1 MGRIGPAGALQGGDI
16 PLYARIALL
25 AQVADVFHGHAGRAA
40 SLDEVRRRA
49 GVWFDPDVVAA
60 FERVAAEDRFWEAL
74 DSPVLPAMVVA
85 LAPVDD
91 AMLVDEKYLDAI
103 TAAFGEVI
111 DAKSPFTSG
120 HSRRVADLIR
130 HWAKNGLDPSR
141 VRSLRRAAFLHDV
154 GKLGV
159 SSAVLEKPAGLDDR
173 EWVEMRDHAEH
184 TRAILSRIGAFEA
197 FADLA
202 AAHHERLD
210 GGGYPRRLQGREIA
224 TETRII
230 TVCDFYDALTADRPY
245 RAALPPEQALAIM
258 AQSVGTALDAECFD
272 LLRSEVAT

>member
-1 MGRIGPAGALQGGDI
+1 M
-16 PLYARIALL
+16 
-25 AQVADVFHGHAGRAA
+25 
-40 SLDEVRRRA
+40 
-49 GVWFDPDVVAA
+49 
-60 FERVAAEDRFWEAL
+60 
-74 DSPVLPAMVVA
+74 
-85 LAPVDD
+85 
-91 AMLVDEKYLDAI
+91 
-103 TAAFGEVI
+103 
-111 DAKSPFTSG
+111 
-120 HSRRVADLIR
+120 
-130 HWAKNGLDPSR
+130 PSR

-245 RAALPPEQALAIM
+245 RAALPSEQALAIM

>member
-1 MGRIGPAGALQGGDI
+1 MTR
-16 PLYARIALL
+16 
-25 AQVADVFHGHAGRAA
+25 
-40 SLDEVRRRA
+40 SL
-49 GVWFDPDVVAA
+49 
-60 FERVAAEDRFWEAL
+60 
-74 DSPVLPAMVVA
+74 
-85 LAPVDD
+85 VDD
-91 AMLVDEKYLDAI
+91 DYLDAI
-103 TAAFGEVI
+103 AAAFGEVI

-120 HSRRVADLIR
+120 HSRRVADFAFAIGQ
-130 HWAKNGLDPSR
+130 KMGLDPAR

>member
-1 MGRIGPAGALQGGDI
+1 M
-16 PLYARIALL
+16 
-25 AQVADVFHGHAGRAA
+25 
-40 SLDEVRRRA
+40 
-49 GVWFDPDVVAA
+49 
-60 FERVAAEDRFWEAL
+60 
-74 DSPVLPAMVVA
+74 
-85 LAPVDD
+85 
-91 AMLVDEKYLDAI
+91 
-103 TAAFGEVI
+103 
-111 DAKSPFTSG
+111 
-120 HSRRVADLIR
+120 
-130 HWAKNGLDPSR
+130 GLDPAR

-210 GGGYPRRLQGREIA
+210 GAGYPRRLQGREIT

-245 RAALPPEQALAIM
+245 RAAMPPEEALSVM
-258 AQSVGTALDAECFD
+258 AQAVGGALDAECFE
-272 LLRSEVAT
+272 LLKSEVSR